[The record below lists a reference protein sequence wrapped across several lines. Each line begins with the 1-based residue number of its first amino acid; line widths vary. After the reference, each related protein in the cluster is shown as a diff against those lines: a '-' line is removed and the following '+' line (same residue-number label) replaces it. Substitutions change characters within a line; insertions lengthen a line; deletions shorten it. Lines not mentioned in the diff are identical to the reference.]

1 MNLKRENFENLDKNW
16 EQLYKDIV
24 SLVLEVE
31 DMFDN
36 HLIYKLG
43 QEETEQAKNT
53 LKGYIY
59 PIFNSAKILYL
70 DCKEDYNNE

>member
-24 SLVLEVE
+24 SLVLEV
-31 DMFDN
+31 DDIFDN

-43 QEETEQAKNT
+43 QEETERTKST

-59 PIFNSAKILYL
+59 PILDSAKMLYL

>member
-1 MNLKRENFENLDKNW
+1 MNLKRENFKNLDKNW

-24 SLVLEVE
+24 SLVLEV
-31 DMFDN
+31 DDIFDN

-43 QEETEQAKNT
+43 QEETEQVKYT

-59 PIFNSAKILYL
+59 PILDSAKILYL
-70 DCKEDYNNE
+70 DCKEEDV

>member
-16 EQLYKDIV
+16 EQLHKDII

-36 HLIYKLG
+36 YLIYKLG
-43 QEETEQAKNT
+43 QEETERAKYT

-59 PIFNSAKILYL
+59 PILDSAKILYL

>member
-24 SLVLEVE
+24 SLVLEVD

-36 HLIYKLG
+36 YLIYKLG
-43 QEETEQAKNT
+43 QEGTEQAKNT

-59 PIFNSAKILYL
+59 PIFNSARILYL

>member
-24 SLVLEVE
+24 SLTLEV
-31 DMFDN
+31 DDIFDN

-43 QEETEQAKNT
+43 QEEAERAKNT

-59 PIFNSAKILYL
+59 SVFDSAKILYL
-70 DCKEDYNNE
+70 DCNEEEDV